1 MGIYIPGMEMPTN
14 ADMAPTA
21 VWVYPN
27 GSVVVFKGNGNMRQ
41 YTEAVPVPPHGRLG
55 DLDKLEKHFI
65 NARLYHSDDSNRGPF
80 IAAGISQCLDILN
93 GSLTPTIIPAEEGET

>member
-41 YTEAVPVPPHGRLG
+41 HTEAVPVPPHGRLIDADAIRADIDKERPG
-55 DLDKLEKHFI
+55 RSYEDAWALTVLD
-65 NARLYHSDDSNRGPF
+65 NA
-80 IAAGISQCLDILN
+80 
-93 GSLTPTIIPAEEGET
+93 PTILEAEEGET